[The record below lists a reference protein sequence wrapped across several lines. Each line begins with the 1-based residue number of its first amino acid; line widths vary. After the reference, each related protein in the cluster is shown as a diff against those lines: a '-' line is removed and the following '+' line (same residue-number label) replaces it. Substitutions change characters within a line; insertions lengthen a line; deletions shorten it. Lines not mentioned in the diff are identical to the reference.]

1 MPRPIVASL
10 AGALLAVLLLA
21 PGARAQDESRCVGG
35 QTPGG
40 VIIVL
45 FNRGQSFINARA
57 QREIADIARKAI
69 AQKAYLL
76 CLEGFADAS
85 SGQEQVLEL
94 ARMRAEAVAT
104 ELAANGYPRDKIFV
118 RKVTDPKKL
127 FGRKESATER
137 KVEIRYGR

>member
-1 MPRPIVASL
+1 MLRSIVAPL

-21 PGARAQDESRCVGG
+21 TGARAQDESRCVGG

-45 FNRGQSFINARA
+45 FDRGQSIVNARA
-57 QREIADIARKAI
+57 QREIAGIAKKAI

-85 SGQEQVLEL
+85 AGTARDLEL
-94 ARMRAEAVAT
+94 ARMRADAVAD

-118 RKVTDPKKL
+118 RKVSDPKRL
-127 FGRKESATER
+127 FGRKESSTER

>member
-1 MPRPIVASL
+1 MSRSIVAPL
-10 AGALLAVLLLA
+10 AGALLVMSLLVA
-21 PGARAQDESRCVGG
+21 SARAQDESRCVGG

-45 FNRGQSFINARA
+45 FDRGQSILNARA
-57 QREIADIARKAI
+57 QREIAGIAKKAI

-85 SGQEQVLEL
+85 GGTARDLDL
-94 ARMRAEAVAT
+94 ARMRAEAVAD
-104 ELAANGYPRDKIFV
+104 ELAVHGYPRDKIFI
-118 RKVTDPKKL
+118 RKLTDPTRL
-127 FGRKESATER
+127 TRRESSTER